1 MTLDPLVRWL
11 RSPLGIGSLVV
22 ALFGAAVVFGLN
34 ATHGMPLAERKE
46 VRIAFDDLSGLN
58 TGDDVRI
65 AGSRVGYVDAL
76 ELDDG
81 QAVAVIK
88 LDDPDTPLYEDARAA
103 RVSDR
108 SGLGQKFVTLDP
120 GDPSTGPLRDG
131 GVIPADQTVEA
142 EEVNELLDVFDEQ
155 TRADA
160 STTLKNLGGGLA
172 AHGEDLH
179 RFLGDAPGILEDTG
193 TVSGALA
200 TGGGT
205 PLERMLASGDRLTG
219 RLAARDDE
227 LAALVDQ
234 LAVTVDAFA
243 VDGGDP
249 VRASLDRAPDTLDS
263 ADAALR
269 ALDAPLADL
278 AVAMREI
285 RPGAVSLGR
294 ATPDLRALLREGVT
308 PVRKMPGV
316 NRSAVPG
323 VQALDALV
331 ADARP
336 LADQLV
342 TTGSTAAPLAGVL
355 GDYAD
360 DISRYYTGA
369 SASLSHGDRAG
380 HWLRILLLPAP
391 ENAGLPLLVDRDPYP
406 EPGETW

>member
-1 MTLDPLVRWL
+1 MTRNPLVGWL
-11 RSPLGIGSLVV
+11 RSPLGIGTIVV
-22 ALFGAAVVFGLN
+22 ALFATAVVFGLN

-65 AGSRVGYVDAL
+65 AGSRLGYVDAL

-81 QAVAVIK
+81 QAIAVVQ
-88 LDDPDTPLYEDARAA
+88 LDDPDTPLYDDARAA
-103 RVSDR
+103 RISDR

-131 GVIPADQTVEA
+131 AVIPADQTVRA
-142 EEVNELLDVFDEQ
+142 EDVNELLDVFDEQ
-155 TRADA
+155 TRASA
-160 STTLKNLGGGLA
+160 SATLKNLGGGLA

-179 RFLGDAPGILEDTG
+179 GFLRHAPGILEDTG
-193 TVSGALA
+193 AVSGALA
-200 TGGGT
+200 AGDGT
-205 PLERMLASGDRLTG
+205 PLERMLVSADRLTG

-227 LAALVDQ
+227 LAALMDQ
-234 LAVTVDAFA
+234 MAVTVDAFA
-243 VDGGDP
+243 VDGATP
-249 VRASLDRAPDTLDS
+249 VRASLDQAPQTLDT
-263 ADAALR
+263 ADSALR

-278 AVAMREI
+278 AVAMREV
-285 RPGAVSLGR
+285 RPGAVALGR
-294 ATPDLRALLREGVT
+294 ATPDLRAFLREGVT
-308 PVRKMPGV
+308 PVAKVPGV
-316 NRSAVPG
+316 NDAAVPG
-323 VQALDALV
+323 VRALDGLV

-336 LADQLV
+336 LAAQLV
-342 TTGSTAAPLAGVL
+342 RTGSTAAPLASVL
-355 GDYAD
+355 GDYAG
-360 DISRYYTGA
+360 DISQYYTGA